1 MRVILHRLADKRL
14 ERIHDPDKRRIN
26 RALDGLEENPPV
38 GDIRPVVGQKGLFR
52 LKVGDYRILFHKD
65 FADIIFVT
73 QIKSRGEV
81 YKNRR

>member
-1 MRVILHRLADKRL
+1 
-14 ERIHDPDKRRIN
+14 
-26 RALDGLEENPPV
+26 
-38 GDIRPVVGQKGLFR
+38 VVGQKGLFR